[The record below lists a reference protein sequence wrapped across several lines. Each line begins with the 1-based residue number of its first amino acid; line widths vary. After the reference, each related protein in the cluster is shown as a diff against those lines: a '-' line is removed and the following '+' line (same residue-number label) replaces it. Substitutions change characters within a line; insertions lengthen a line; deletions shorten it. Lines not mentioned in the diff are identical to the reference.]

1 MPISI
6 FIPISFPQSSLSSF
20 GFYKRKARK
29 KKYKD
34 DEGIRIVDSDRKR
47 NKHVDKKY
55 RRKVSKEKEP
65 ACIPVLPSKISE
77 RI

>member
-6 FIPISFPQSSLSSF
+6 FIPISFPQSSLSSL
-20 GFYKRKARK
+20 GFLKEKQE

-55 RRKVSKEKEP
+55 RRKVSKEKKP
-65 ACIPVLPSKISE
+65 SCIPVLPSKISE